1 MSTRMLL
8 VLDLEATCWPRGEH
22 VQAEMETIEIG
33 AVLLA
38 GSGETLGE
46 FQSFVRPRRHARLSD
61 FCTQLTSIRQS
72 DVDPAPVFE
81 EALGSLCRWLA
92 EHAGGP
98 AEVRLAS
105 WGAYD
110 RGQLER
116 DCAWAGSAYPF
127 AADHLNLKHAA
138 SARLGIR
145 PVGMAQALERA
156 QLPLEG
162 THHRALD
169 DVRNMARLVRH
180 LWPEGLAELHL
191 YPATP
196 PRGF

>member
-22 VQAEMETIEIG
+22 VQAEMETIEFG
-33 AVLLA
+33 ALLL
-38 GSGETLGE
+38 GGGGETVAE
-46 FQSFVRPRRHARLSD
+46 FQSFVRPRRHAHLSD
-61 FCTQLTSIRQS
+61 FCTQLTSIRQA

-81 EALGSLCRWLA
+81 EALGDLCRWLA
-92 EHAGGP
+92 EQAGGP
-98 AEVRLAS
+98 TAVRLAS

-116 DCAWAGSAYPF
+116 DCGWAGVDYPF

-156 QLPLEG
+156 RLPLEG

-180 LWPEGLAELHL
+180 LWPEGLAELLL
-191 YPATP
+191 YPPTP

>member
-1 MSTRMLL
+1 M
-8 VLDLEATCWPRGEH
+8 LDLEATCWPRGEH

-33 AVLLA
+33 AVLLEPTGA
-38 GSGETLGE
+38 TAAE
-46 FQSFVRPRRHARLSD
+46 FQSFVRPRRHPVLSA
-61 FCTQLTSIRQS
+61 FCTHLTSIRQE
-72 DVDPAPVFE
+72 DVDPAPGFE
-81 EALGSLCRWLA
+81 EALARLCGWLA
-92 EHAGGP
+92 EHTGGP
-98 AEVRLAS
+98 AEARLSS

-116 DCAWAGSAYPF
+116 DCGWAGVTYPF
-127 AADHLNLKHAA
+127 ASDHLNLKHAA
-138 SARLGIR
+138 SAKLGVR

-156 QLPLEG
+156 GLPLAG

-180 LWPEGLAELHL
+180 LWPEGLGELL
-191 YPATP
+191 AYPATP

>member
-1 MSTRMLL
+1 MSTRRIV

-33 AVLLA
+33 AVLLGA
-38 GSGETLGE
+38 TGAVERE
-46 FQSFVRPRRHARLSD
+46 FQSFVRPRRHPLLSN
-61 FCTQLTSIRQS
+61 FCTHLTSIRQA

-81 EALGSLCRWLA
+81 EALGRLVGWLA
-92 EHAGGP
+92 EHAGGVD
-98 AEVRLAS
+98 AVRLAS

-116 DCAWAGSAYPF
+116 DCAWAGVAYPF
-127 AADHLNLKHAA
+127 APDHLNLKHAA
-138 SARLGIR
+138 SAKLGCR

-156 QLPLEG
+156 RLELAG

-180 LWPEGLAELHL
+180 LWPEGLAELL
-191 YPATP
+191 AYPATP

>member
-1 MSTRMLL
+1 MSTRRIV

-33 AVLLA
+33 AVLLGGDGA
-38 GSGETLGE
+38 TLAE
-46 FQSFVRPRRHARLSD
+46 FQSFVRPRRHALLSD
-61 FCTQLTSIRQS
+61 FCTQLTSIRQA

-81 EALGSLCRWLA
+81 EALARLTGWLG
-92 EHAGGP
+92 EQAGGVDR
-98 AEVRLAS
+98 VRLAS

-116 DCAWAGSAYPF
+116 DCAWAGVAYPF

-138 SARLGIR
+138 SAKLGVR
-145 PVGMAQALERA
+145 PLGMAQALERA
-156 QLPLEG
+156 QLPLAG

-180 LWPEGLAELHL
+180 LWPEGLAELLL
-191 YPATP
+191 YPSTP